1 MQNTYLNQSLKTLR
15 KLINLPL
22 ELIGKVGSK
31 QALYVISRT
40 NMPSILVECGFL
52 TNPKE
57 EEFLHSDLGQDY
69 IASAIFRAFRTYKR
83 ILRLKK
89 KIKK

>member
-1 MQNTYLNQSLKTLR
+1 
-15 KLINLPL
+15 
-22 ELIGKVGSK
+22 
-31 QALYVISRT
+31 
-40 NMPSILVECGFL
+40 MPSILVECGFL

-69 IASAIFRAFRTYKR
+69 IASAIFELLELIKR

-89 KIKK
+89 II